1 MDALCPFGGVE
12 TLWRF
17 LSSGG
22 QYVPRTYLSNLVLLG
37 GLVIVIGT
45 LIAGVSNVQ
54 QAVTELQSK

>member
-17 LSSGG
+17 LFSGG
-22 QYVPRTYLSNLVLLG
+22 QYVPKTHLSNLVLLG
-37 GLVIVIGT
+37 GLVIGT

-54 QAVTELQSK
+54 QAVTKLQSK